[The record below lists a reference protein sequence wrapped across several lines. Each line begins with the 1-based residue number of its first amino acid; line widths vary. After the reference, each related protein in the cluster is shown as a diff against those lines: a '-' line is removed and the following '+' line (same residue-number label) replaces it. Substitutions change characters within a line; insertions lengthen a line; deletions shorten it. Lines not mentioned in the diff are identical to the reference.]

1 MNRFAITHD
10 QSPATMTDSTLI
22 DTPEHTAKVPT
33 DPLTI
38 LHSWAGK
45 GWLRRLDSALAAFML
60 ELDPTASPVL
70 LVSTAVL
77 AQMEGRGHTCL
88 PLRLLVTQPDEVLAW
103 PATAQDD
110 LNALW
115 QTLPSSLAEWLD
127 SLRASPLVR
136 SVSLAQGEDA
146 VPDQA
151 DRGQPLVLGG
161 TATEPL
167 LYLRR
172 YWLHE
177 CQVAA
182 EVLHRTA
189 ASQAVD
195 EDLAHQW
202 LDRLFDPTVNEVSE
216 SQEVDWQKL
225 ACAVALRC
233 LLYTSPSPRD
243 KRQSRMPSSA

>member
-1 MNRFAITHD
+1 MTESNQIAAPNIT
-10 QSPATMTDSTLI
+10 PGPLI
-22 DTPEHTAKVPT
+22 
-33 DPLTI
+33 DPLTV
-38 LHSWAGK
+38 LHSWADK
-45 GWLRRLDSALAAFML
+45 GWLRRLDSALSGFMR

-103 PATAQDD
+103 PATTQED

-115 QTLPSSLAEWLD
+115 RTLPTRLSDWLAFLVE
-127 SLRASPLVR
+127 SPLVR
-136 SVSLAQGEDA
+136 SVTLAQAEDA
-146 VPDQA
+146 GQDNA

-182 EVLHRTA
+182 EVLHRSVS
-189 ASQAVD
+189 SQSVD
-195 EDLAHQW
+195 ESVAHQW
-202 LDRLFDPTVNEVSE
+202 LGRLFDPAVNGV
-216 SQEVDWQKL
+216 
-225 ACAVALRC
+225 VA
-233 LLYTSPSPRD
+233 
-243 KRQSRMPSSA
+243 